1 MGKVGE
7 PKKSY
12 VEDIK
17 TYSTMKLFGLSILN
31 STDYLRSIYD
41 FENLIDF
48 DKLGI
53 SPEDAESEEIMAPKR
68 E

>member
-7 PKKSY
+7 EKKSY
-12 VEDIK
+12 AEDIK

-41 FENLIDF
+41 FENLIDL

-53 SPEDAESEEIMAPKR
+53 SPEDAEREEIMAPKR

>member
-7 PKKSY
+7 EKKSY

-17 TYSTMKLFGLSILN
+17 TFSTMKLFGLSILN

-41 FENLIDF
+41 FENLIDL

>member
-7 PKKSY
+7 EKKSY
-12 VEDIK
+12 SEDIK
-17 TYSTMKLFGLSILN
+17 TFSTMKLFELSILN

-53 SPEDAESEEIMAPKR
+53 SPEDAES
-68 E
+68 